1 MIDDDDISLFK
12 QQMRG
17 VKPIKYD
24 KADLNK
30 KAKNKQQLKVLREN
44 AANSL
49 TKELIIDGLSDQ
61 FVIDVEPEEFLYWA
75 SNGVQESQ
83 MRRLKAGQIPFAG
96 TIDLHGLTVDQ
107 SRQLLW
113 DFLEEATQLEIRCVR
128 VTHGKALRKDKS
140 KPILKSYIN
149 TWLRQHPQIL
159 GFCSCQPKHG
169 GTGAVYILLK
179 RNMLEGRE
187 E

>member
-30 KAKNKQQLKVLREN
+30 KVKNKQQLKVLREN

>member
-1 MIDDDDISLFK
+1 MINDDDISLFK
-12 QQMRG
+12 QQMQG

-24 KADLNK
+24 KVDLNK
-30 KAKNKQQLKVLREN
+30 KTKNKQQLKVLREN

-49 TKELIIDGLSDQ
+49 TKENIVDGLSDQ

-75 SNGVQESQ
+75 SNGVQEAQ

-96 TIDLHGLTVDQ
+96 SIDLHGLTVEQ

-113 DFLEEATQLEIRCVR
+113 DFLDEATKLEIRCVR

-140 KPILKSYIN
+140 KPILKSYLN